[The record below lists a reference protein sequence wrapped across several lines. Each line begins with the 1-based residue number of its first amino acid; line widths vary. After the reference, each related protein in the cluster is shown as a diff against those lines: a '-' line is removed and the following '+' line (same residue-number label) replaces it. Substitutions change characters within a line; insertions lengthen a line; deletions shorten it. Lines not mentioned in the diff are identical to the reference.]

1 VCVRT
6 YMYYVYCACMRVWH
20 KIMIYFRYK
29 LYCGSAP
36 LRPTRRGWHL
46 WFLPPGFP
54 VNITSGLVQE
64 QLVVPNLEVP
74 SEARFQGIRESL
86 PKKCCLMRPYTHATV
101 LSVWDLKPP
110 LIGDGITVSPCLG
123 WRWRRSLGMEGEE
136 IETGSWE
143 ESEIPKYLHQQAV
156 PCCTCKN
163 LNESSAVHLMFKVCK
178 CQSKLYSM
186 TYDLHGT

>member
-1 VCVRT
+1 MWIVWYMCTVYMCVHVCTCV
-6 YMYYVYCACMRVWH
+6 CAHICIMCIVHAWRVWH

-86 PKKCCLMRPYTHATV
+86 PKKCCLMRPYTHATI

-123 WRWRRSLGMEGEE
+123 WRWRRSLGMEGE
-136 IETGSWE
+136 IDTGSWE
-143 ESEIPKYLHQQAV
+143 ESEIPNYHQQAV
-156 PCCTCKN
+156 PSGELT
-163 LNESSAVHLMFKVCK
+163 
-178 CQSKLYSM
+178 
-186 TYDLHGT
+186 

>member
-1 VCVRT
+1 MAIDIYWYTAFPAIDTSPDVACGSISRTHWTFRPQVQDRPVTVGRSPTTTMKYTHIYICMYNIMYVCMHIYILLYTYVLIYLFDMWIVWYMCTVYMCVHVCVCT
-6 YMYYVYCACMRVWH
+6 HICILCIVHAWRVWH

-74 SEARFQGIRESL
+74 N
-86 PKKCCLMRPYTHATV
+86 
-101 LSVWDLKPP
+101 
-110 LIGDGITVSPCLG
+110 
-123 WRWRRSLGMEGEE
+123 RSLRDVRRVWG
-136 IETGSWE
+136 
-143 ESEIPKYLHQQAV
+143 
-156 PCCTCKN
+156 
-163 LNESSAVHLMFKVCK
+163 
-178 CQSKLYSM
+178 
-186 TYDLHGT
+186 